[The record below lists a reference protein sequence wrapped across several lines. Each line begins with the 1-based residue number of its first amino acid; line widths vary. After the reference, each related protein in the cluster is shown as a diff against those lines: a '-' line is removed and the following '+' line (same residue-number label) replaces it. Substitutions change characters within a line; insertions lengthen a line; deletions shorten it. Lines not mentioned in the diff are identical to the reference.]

1 MRGGE
6 TRWPCGS
13 WLGMTMSLCSAVVTG
28 SPAADLGST
37 FLVSGISWLLTGL
50 EQLQLEQLSSSP
62 LGLSSS
68 SRLGLGV
75 IRLVHTQETG
85 L

>member
-1 MRGGE
+1 
-6 TRWPCGS
+6 
-13 WLGMTMSLCSAVVTG
+13 VVTG
-28 SPAADLGST
+28 SSAADLGST
-37 FLVSGISWLLTGL
+37 LLVSRIGWLLTGL

-75 IRLVHTQETG
+75 IRLVHTQQAE

>member
-1 MRGGE
+1 
-6 TRWPCGS
+6 
-13 WLGMTMSLCSAVVTG
+13 MSPRSAVVTG
-28 SPAADLGST
+28 SSAADLGLT
-37 FLVSGISWLLTGL
+37 LLVSRIGWLLTGL

-75 IRLVHTQETG
+75 IRLVHTQQVE

>member
-1 MRGGE
+1 MGK
-6 TRWPCGS
+6 PAS
-13 WLGMTMSLCSAVVTG
+13 KPLLGVEERELDPESQ
-28 SPAADLGST
+28 DQDYR
-37 FLVSGISWLLTGL
+37 SGISWLLTGL

>member
-1 MRGGE
+1 
-6 TRWPCGS
+6 
-13 WLGMTMSLCSAVVTG
+13 MTMSLFLAVVTG

-37 FLVSGISWLLTGL
+37 LLVSGISWLLTGL

-68 SRLGLGV
+68 RLGLGV

>member
-1 MRGGE
+1 M
-6 TRWPCGS
+6 
-13 WLGMTMSLCSAVVTG
+13 VTG
-28 SPAADLGST
+28 SSAADLGST
-37 FLVSGISWLLTGL
+37 HLVSRIGWLLTGL

-75 IRLVHTQETG
+75 IRLVHTQQAE

>member
-1 MRGGE
+1 MN
-6 TRWPCGS
+6 
-13 WLGMTMSLCSAVVTG
+13 LCSAVVIG
-28 SPAADLGST
+28 SSAADLGST
-37 FLVSGISWLLTGL
+37 LLVSGIGWLLTGL
-50 EQLQLEQLSSSP
+50 EWLQLEQLSSSP

-75 IRLVHTQETG
+75 IRLVHTQEAG